1 MTQLTVSDLHEVIE
15 QLRTSDEYPSVAIEL
30 LRSNWEQAAPLLLEA
45 LQGDIEVY
53 LKEMPIPETE
63 DEVIDEDAGFP
74 EFDDLLLQSAYLF
87 GQFRYTPA
95 LPAMLQI
102 LDLPL
107 QIGILGDFQFEGLPR
122 CIASCAGGDASGL
135 RAVLNDIDADE
146 SSRVVAWDA
155 LLCMVAWGELPVDAI
170 LGDLSARLSD
180 PEESENEFLI
190 DVLVNSIARLP
201 VDEACLALA
210 RAIATSARKGGG
222 IVTLKEFDSAREAF
236 KPESWREELLQVECP
251 RVEDAALEI
260 EPWFAEQ
267 DEETDVDEDG
277 YDADGN
283 WVPPEPVEQ
292 LKSDKVGRNDPC
304 VCGSGNKYKKCCGKN
319 A

>member
-15 QLRTSDEYPSVAIEL
+15 QLRISEEYPSVAIEL
-30 LRSNWEQAAPLLLEA
+30 IKANWEQAAPLLVEA
-45 LQGDIEVY
+45 LQGDIEVL
-53 LKEMPIPETE
+53 LKELPAPEADNGTT
-63 DEVIDEDAGFP
+63 DEDAEFP

-87 GQFRYTPA
+87 GQFRHAPA
-95 LPAMLQI
+95 YPVMLQI

-122 CIASCAGGDASGL
+122 CIAACANGDASGL
-135 RAVLNDIDADE
+135 RTVLNDVDADE
-146 SSRVVAWDA
+146 SARVVAWDA
-155 LLCMVAWGELPVDAI
+155 LLCMVAWGDLPVEAI
-170 LGDLSARLSD
+170 LGDLEARLGD
-180 PEESENEFLI
+180 PAESENEFLV
-190 DVLVNSIARLP
+190 DVLVNSAARLP
-201 VDEACLALA
+201 VSDACLAVA
-210 RAIATSARKGGG
+210 RKIATGARKGGG
-222 IVTLKEFDSAREAF
+222 IVALKEFDAEREGF
-236 KPESWREELLQVECP
+236 QPEGWREQLLKIECP
-251 RVEDAALEI
+251 RLEDAAAEI

-267 DEETDVDEDG
+267 EEDGLDEDG

-304 VCGSGNKYKKCCGKN
+304 ICGSGNKYKKCCGKN